1 MGLEEFR
8 LMNATADLGSS
19 ALSAFARAAGLVAL
33 AVGAALAL
41 VFAFAAALVVGVMVL
56 GAAIAMRFT
65 PRRKPAGQPEILE
78 AHRTPTGWVVE
89 AAAKRKS

>member
-1 MGLEEFR
+1 LEEFR
-8 LMNATADLGSS
+8 QMNATADFGSS
-19 ALSAFARAAGLVAL
+19 ALSAFGRAAGLVAL

-65 PRRKPAGQPEILE
+65 PRRKPVGQPGVLE
-78 AHRTPTGWVVE
+78 ARRTPTGWVVE

>member
-1 MGLEEFR
+1 
-8 LMNATADLGSS
+8 MNATADLGSS
-19 ALSAFARAAGLVAL
+19 ALSAFGRALGLVAL

-56 GAAIAMRFT
+56 GAAIAMRFA
-65 PRRKPAGQPEILE
+65 PRRKPAGQTDILE
-78 AHRTPTGWVVE
+78 ARRTPTGWVVE